1 MFIKGDIDKGE
12 KSASKV
18 PPRFFVMVP
27 VYKVEKYLD
36 RCIQSVLNQTFMDF
50 RLILVDDGSPDRC
63 GEICDSYAQRDWRI
77 TVVHQENRGLLA
89 ARRVAIHCAKEMPW
103 NQTTYAVFLDS
114 DDTLKENALEVI
126 DQKIGRYC
134 ADLLIYSADSVQDG
148 KKIRE
153 CGGKEGACGSIEDKR
168 LFLKTVLS
176 NWGYNPLWRKAV
188 QFDLVEDIDYSQ
200 YYYISHGEDLLQ
212 SLPLYEKCSNPAI
225 IPDSLYNY
233 TVNPDSITHSVTYE
247 NYKINTTVRECVFEL
262 IDRIGLF
269 TQEDYQ
275 DYRAYCVFLV
285 WNQLKKMCSLDTT
298 WQNKRNLVREYRET
312 KFYQKYLKGK
322 KYTVSKVKFSHKI
335 IYSIFEKKMDDLL
348 VTVLSARKQLSKIRI
363 NLKCS
368 LGGAKNV

>member
-89 ARRVAIHCAKEMPW
+89 ARRVAIRCAKEMPW

-114 DDTLKENALEVI
+114 DDTLKENALEAI
-126 DQKIGRYC
+126 DQGIRRYN
-134 ADLLIYSADSVQDG
+134 ADLLIFSADSVQNG
-148 KKIRE
+148 KRIGNYGEKRTTF
-153 CGGKEGACGSIEDKR
+153 GTIEDKR
-168 LFLKTVLS
+168 LFLKMVLS
-176 NWGYNPLWRKAV
+176 NWGYNSLCWKATR
-188 QFDLVEDIDYSQ
+188 FDLVEDTDYSL
-200 YYYISHGEDLLQ
+200 YYSITHGEDLLQ
-212 SLPLYEKCSNPAI
+212 SLPIYEKCLHPAI

-233 TVNPDSITHSVTYE
+233 TVNSESITHSVAYE
-247 NYKINTTVRECVFEL
+247 NYEINTIVRERAFEL
-262 IDRIGLF
+262 IDRTELF

-285 WNQLKKMCSLDTT
+285 WNQLKKICSLETA